1 MIPNL
6 LDDFEGFRT
15 LVGEVI
21 ADVLTIA
28 REREL
33 KVEPE
38 DVTEL
43 LAISWEKD
51 KQGKWFLEMES
62 IPGEDAI
69 KIVEITTRLRTLHKL
84 SW

>member
-43 LAISWEKD
+43 LQSHEKRISKES
-51 KQGKWFLEMES
+51 GFLKWNLLLVKM
-62 IPGEDAI
+62 
-69 KIVEITTRLRTLHKL
+69 L
-84 SW
+84 

>member
-43 LAISWEKD
+43 LAIS
-51 KQGKWFLEMES
+51 
-62 IPGEDAI
+62 
-69 KIVEITTRLRTLHKL
+69 
-84 SW
+84 